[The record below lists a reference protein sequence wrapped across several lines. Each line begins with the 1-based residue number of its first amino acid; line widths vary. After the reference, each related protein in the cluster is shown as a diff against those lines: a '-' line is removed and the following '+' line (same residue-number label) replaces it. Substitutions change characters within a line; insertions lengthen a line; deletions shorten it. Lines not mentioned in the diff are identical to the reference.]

1 MLIRDSSIPI
11 PAPGGLPLVS
21 MTHSADTAAPIP
33 ALSNPRPEP
42 QPAAPEAQRTSDFGP
57 RTSDFRFQRL
67 AISNPADLR
76 FGVAPRPLTTR
87 HSLTIGGGLVYPEI
101 NFTLPPMFVDQTTMP
116 EVRAQYQQIITG
128 VLHRAVELEAPGL
141 VVEFET
147 LPPMTENPAW
157 GIELTRILLD
167 SMAEAHARHGLKSVL
182 RITPNDTREMV
193 RPPRM
198 RSGPLYEAMLATFG
212 GCAAAGAELLSIESV
227 GGKEVHDE
235 ALMMGDLRGVI
246 FGLCVLGVRDLRFLW
261 TELDRIARK
270 HGVHCAG
277 DTACGFGNTAMVLAE
292 QKMIPRVF
300 AAVVRAVSAVRTL
313 VCYECG
319 AVGPGKDCGYENPI
333 LKAITGFP
341 MAMEG
346 KTAACAHFSPLGNIA
361 AATCDTWSNESV
373 QNIKL
378 LGGMA
383 PTCYLEQ
390 LVYDCR
396 LMNEALADGRDAAL
410 LFRKWL
416 VASDASRDPQA
427 YVLTPDSAIAIGQAI
442 VSAPTT
448 YDAGKAA
455 ALTALRLLRDSHR
468 DGALRLQPREVP
480 WLDRLQQAVETLPA
494 KETEFIEQMMAE
506 VDTTRFVAADY
517 GIG

>member
-1 MLIRDSSIPI
+1 MMIH
-11 PAPGGLPLVS
+11 
-21 MTHSADTAAPIP
+21 TADTIGQSLAPSTARSQARTFITQAAP
-33 ALSNPRPEP
+33 ASDLGL
-42 QPAAPEAQRTSDFGP
+42 RTSDLG
-57 RTSDFRFQRL
+57 SKRL

-76 FGVAPRPLTTR
+76 FGVAPKPLTTR
-87 HSLTIGGGLVYPEI
+87 RGLTIGGGLVYPEL
-101 NFTLPPMFVDQTTMP
+101 NFTLPPMFVNESTMP
-116 EVRAQYQQIITG
+116 DVRTQYQQIITG
-128 VLHRAVELEAPGL
+128 ALHRAVELETPGL

-167 SMAEAHARHGLKSVL
+167 AMAEAHAKHGLKSVL

-198 RSGPLYEAMLATFG
+198 RSGPLYEAMLATFD

-246 FGLCVLGVRDLRFLW
+246 FGLCVLGVRDMRFLW
-261 TELDRIARK
+261 TQLNQIARK

-333 LKAITGFP
+333 LKAITGYP

-346 KTAACAHFSPLGNIA
+346 KTAACAHLSPLGNIA

-378 LGGMA
+378 LAGMA
-383 PTCYLEQ
+383 PTCYVEQ
-390 LVYDCR
+390 LIYDCR

-410 LFRKWL
+410 LYRKWM
-416 VASDASRDPQA
+416 VSSDASRDPQA
-427 YVLTPDSAIAIGQAI
+427 YVLSPESSIAIAQAI
-442 VSAPTT
+442 VSAPDA
-448 YDAGKAA
+448 YNAGKAA
-455 ALTALRLLRDSHR
+455 ALTALRLMRDAHR
-468 DGALRLQPREVP
+468 DGALKIHPREVP
-480 WLDRLQQAVETLPA
+480 YLDRLQNTVEALPA
-494 KETEFIEQMMAE
+494 KEPEFIDEMMAE
-506 VDTTRFVAADY
+506 VDTTKFVAADY
-517 GIG
+517 EIG

>member
-1 MLIRDSSIPI
+1 MKIY
-11 PAPGGLPLVS
+11 
-21 MTHSADTAAPIP
+21 P
-33 ALSNPRPEP
+33 AL
-42 QPAAPEAQRTSDFGP
+42 TITD
-57 RTSDFRFQRL
+57 
-67 AISNPADLR
+67 PADLR
-76 FGVAPRPLTTR
+76 FGVSPRPLTTKR
-87 HSLTIGGGLVYPEI
+87 GLSLGGGVVYPEL
-101 NFTLPPMFVDQTTMP
+101 NFTLPPMLVNAGTMP
-116 EVRAQYQQIITG
+116 EVRAHYRQIITG
-128 VLHRAVELEAPGL
+128 ALQRAVELEAPGL
-141 VVEFET
+141 VIEFET

-157 GIELTRILLD
+157 GVELTRILLD
-167 SMAEAHARHGLKSVL
+167 AMEEAHAKHGLRSVL

-198 RSGPLYEAMLATFG
+198 RGGPLYEAMLTTFD

-235 ALMMGDLRGVI
+235 ALMMGDLRGVL
-246 FGLCVLGVRDLRFLW
+246 FGLCVLGVRDMRFLW
-261 TELDRIARK
+261 TELDCIARR

-277 DTACGFGNTAMVLAE
+277 DTACGFANTAMVLAE

-333 LKAITGFP
+333 LKAITGLP

-346 KTAACAHFSPLGNIA
+346 KTAACAHLSPLGNIA

-390 LVYDCR
+390 LIYDCR
-396 LMNEALADGRDAAL
+396 VMNLALADGRDAAL
-410 LFRKWL
+410 LYRKWL
-416 VASDASRDPQA
+416 VASDAGRDPQA
-427 YVLTPDSAIAIGQAI
+427 YVLSPESAIAIARAI
-442 VSAPTT
+442 VSASDS
-448 YDAGKAA
+448 YAAGQAA
-455 ALTALRLLRDSHR
+455 ARTALRLLREGHE
-468 DGALRLQPREVP
+468 DGALTIAPRELP
-480 WLDRLQQAVETLPA
+480 WLDRMEKTLDGLPS
-494 KETEFIEQMMAE
+494 TEAEFAGQMMEE
-506 VDTTRFVAADY
+506 VDATRFVAADY
-517 GIG
+517 ELG